1 MKCLKNLNNDQSL
14 GVVENCIFYELNHFH
29 VTKNLSVDPMHDV
42 LEGICR
48 YDLGKLLH
56 YFIYVKKY
64 FSLEYINK
72 KIQSFDF
79 GDNDSCNNA
88 TEIIESQIKKKFI
101 IMSSAE
107 MLNFVRN

>member
-1 MKCLKNLNNDQSL
+1 
-14 GVVENCIFYELNHFH
+14 
-29 VTKNLSVDPMHDV
+29 MHDI

-56 YFIYVKKY
+56 YFIYVKKN

-79 GDNDSCNNA
+79 GDNDSCNNP
-88 TEIIESQIKKKFI
+88 TEIIESQIKKNYNYVF
-101 IMSSAE
+101 S
-107 MLNFVRN
+107 RNVEFC